1 MLQLTLTIFRAGQ
14 PQCKVYI
21 GFLKI
26 MVWLGLVSAL
36 VIRAG
41 QPGLCKVSGF
51 NSLCRLV
58 G

>member
-36 VIRAG
+36 LTRAG
-41 QPGLCKVSGF
+41 QPGLCRFQLTV
-51 NSLCRLV
+51 
-58 G
+58 